1 MSSASSSPPRAHGTE
16 SRLAALHAPAKR
28 LLPAGLWA
36 DQIPAAADRLWNRQG
51 EEHQLLGDLHW
62 MTALWL
68 ALAGSAGIGGGFHG
82 ELEKKRPPPRP

>member
-1 MSSASSSPPRAHGTE
+1 
-16 SRLAALHAPAKR
+16 
-28 LLPAGLWA
+28 
-36 DQIPAAADRLWNRQG
+36 
-51 EEHQLLGDLHW
+51 